1 MSSLQWMEADWPAPE
16 GIVAGTTY
24 RTGGVSTG
32 PYASL
37 NLAAHVG
44 DDAAAVATNRRQF
57 TSRCGLPEE
66 PRWLAQVHG
75 TNVVRAEEAENGIE
89 ADAAVTSAE
98 DRVCAVLTA
107 DCLPVLFASLDG
119 NEVAAVHAGWRGLC
133 NGVLEATIGMM
144 STPPSRL
151 MAWMGP
157 AISQAAFE
165 VGDEVR
171 DAFLITDPAAA
182 GFFDRNSPGRWQAD
196 LYGLATLRLRNA
208 GMTQIYG
215 GGRCTFSESD
225 AFFSFRRDSQCGRMA
240 TFIFRR
246 SRSSRNSTLQE
257 PVPRATIVSA
267 IER

>member
-1 MSSLQWMEADWPAPE
+1 MNSLRWSEADWPAPP

-44 DDAAAVATNRRQF
+44 DDAAAVAANRRQF
-57 TSRCGLPEE
+57 ISRCGLPEE
-66 PRWLAQVHG
+66 PGWLAQVHG
-75 TNVVRAEEAENGIE
+75 TTVVRAEEARDGVE
-89 ADAAVTSAE
+89 ADAVVTSAE
-98 DRVCAVLTA
+98 GRVCAVLTA
-107 DCLPVLFASLDG
+107 DCLPVLFASMDG
-119 NEVAAVHAGWRGLC
+119 KEVAAAHAGWRGLC
-133 NGVLEATIGMM
+133 DGVLEATIGRM

-171 DAFLITDPAAA
+171 DAFLERNPAAA
-182 GFFDRNSPGRWQAD
+182 GLFERNPLGRWQAD
-196 LYGLATLRLRNA
+196 LYGLARLRLRTA

-225 AFFSFRRDSQCGRMA
+225 TFFSYRRDARCGRMA
-240 TFIFRR
+240 TFIFRD
-246 SRSSRNSTLQE
+246 STL
-257 PVPRATIVSA
+257 
-267 IER
+267 